1 MPRLRSVAFYTP
13 GWPPGR
19 FQNGIVTYVG
29 HMASGLRRL
38 GLDTSILTAEERSG
52 LDGPGPG
59 LKQEPVD
66 CPPGEDPARYPR
78 AAVDLGRIGV
88 SRPHALLDRALD
100 RIPRLGASGLSFG
113 WSVGRGIAE
122 LERKVSV
129 DLLEM
134 EESFGA
140 ALYAQEV
147 STVPIVVRLHGPWF
161 LNGAALGVPT
171 DTPEFARRD
180 RAEARCIADAR
191 AVTSPSRDLLERVRS
206 RYGLALEGAAVIP
219 NPAPVIPPGSRWR
232 ADRAD
237 RNTVLFV
244 GRFDRHKGGDLVV
257 EAFGRLAARI
267 PEARLVFVGPDRGL
281 RDDAG
286 VQHDLAGYLEAK
298 LPPWA
303 RARVQVRGPLQG
315 QQIEPLR
322 REAFV
327 TVVASR
333 YENFSLA
340 LVEALSFGCPTIAAR
355 VGGNPEIL
363 REGQTGVLVPGG
375 DAAALAAGLQ
385 ALIEEPERAA
395 RLGGAAALDMAERLQ
410 PDAIARVTRDFYE
423 AVLDR
428 PGAPPRPGRGLRR
441 AIYRLGTLT
450 RSRPAARF
458 SASGPSEVPS
468 PEAARAEAPRA
479 AASRPAASR

>member
-1 MPRLRSVAFYTP
+1 
-13 GWPPGR
+13 
-19 FQNGIVTYVG
+19 VTYVG

-38 GLDTSILTAEERSG
+38 GLDTSILTAQERSG
-52 LDGPGPG
+52 IDGPEP
-59 LKQEPVD
+59 PVD
-66 CPPGEDPARYPR
+66 CPPGEEPAQHPP
-78 AAVDLGRIGV
+78 AAVDLGRVGV
-88 SRPHALLDRALD
+88 SGPHALLDRALD

-113 WSVGRGIAE
+113 WSVARGIAA
-122 LERKVSV
+122 LERRASV

-171 DTPEFARRD
+171 DTQEFARRD

-206 RYGLALEGAAVIP
+206 RYGLALEQAAVIP
-219 NPAPVIPPGSRWR
+219 NPAPVIPLASRWR

-267 PEARLVFVGPDRGL
+267 PEARLIFVGPDRGL

-298 LPPWA
+298 LPPAA

-340 LVEALSFGCPTIAAR
+340 LVEALSFGCPTVAAR

-363 REGQTGVLVPGG
+363 RADETGVLVPGG
-375 DAAALAAGLQ
+375 DAEALAAGLQ

-410 PDAIARVTRDFYE
+410 PDAIARLTRDFYE

-428 PGAPPRPGRGLRR
+428 PGPPSPPRAGRGLRR
-441 AIYRLGTLT
+441 VVYRLGTLT
-450 RSRPAARF
+450 RSRPEAR
-458 SASGPSEVPS
+458 SAASGSSEAPS
-468 PEAARAEAPRA
+468 PEAARAEASRPEGARPEASSRA
-479 AASRPAASR
+479 EAASPEAASPEAASPEAAR